1 LDGQAKALGGTRNT
15 ALFGDDPEVMQ
26 MTKIEA
32 HREDLSSF
40 SNSTS
45 DYLWFFR
52 GAQKPVLKSTLVNFL
67 N

>member
-26 MTKIEA
+26 MAKIKA

-40 SNSTS
+40 SNSPS
-45 DYLWFFR
+45 NYLWFFR
-52 GAQKPVLKSTLVNFL
+52 GAPKPALKSTLVNFP